1 LVGEE
6 AGEGLDHF
14 GGKRFGGYGRE
25 EKSME
30 TRMFDRQ
37 VMAVS
42 TDGEYVET
50 FNRGELVKNI
60 TRIGRR
66 VIFEPVSTHRIVRT
80 YAMNLSE
87 FERATTAVR
96 EAHS

>member
-1 LVGEE
+1 
-6 AGEGLDHF
+6 
-14 GGKRFGGYGRE
+14 
-25 EKSME
+25 ME

-50 FNRGELVKNI
+50 FNRGERVKNI

-66 VIFEPVSTHRIVRT
+66 VIFEPVSTHRILRT

-96 EAHS
+96 EAQA